1 MLIFKAETPFEC
13 LDNGLARREGRMS
26 DQTPATEVKFTAG
39 AFGQLQKRPYP
50 QQIRIISGEFEFT
63 VGNDIHTILAEET
76 LLIPAAT
83 PFGCF
88 CLVAG
93 SLLEIPQHA

>member
-1 MLIFKAETPFEC
+1 MLIFKAETVFEP

-50 QQIRIISGEFEFT
+50 QRIQILSGEFEFT
-63 VGNDIHTILAEET
+63 VGNNIHTVLAGEI

-83 PFGCF
+83 LFGCF
-88 CLVAG
+88 CLAAG
-93 SLLEIPQHA
+93 NLLEIPQPA